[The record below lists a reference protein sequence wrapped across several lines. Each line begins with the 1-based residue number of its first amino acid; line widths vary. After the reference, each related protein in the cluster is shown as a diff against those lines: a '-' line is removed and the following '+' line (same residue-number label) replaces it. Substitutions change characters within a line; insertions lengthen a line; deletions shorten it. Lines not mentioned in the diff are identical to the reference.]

1 MFFLMILFSLFNFH
15 RFSLSSYDKTIQG
28 SAQMGTAFSLLAEAG
43 AAKGEMAQTWEGNEA
58 LLSHR
63 KLMQPKNRYKAE
75 N

>member
-1 MFFLMILFSLFNFH
+1 
-15 RFSLSSYDKTIQG
+15 
-28 SAQMGTAFSLLAEAG
+28 MGTAFSLLAEAG